1 MNPRLAQTWHFL
13 RCAARSLFYGPIPA
27 VPDEIPSTGDF
38 IALQR
43 ETREYNKRRGLYTR
57 VAQELGVTP
66 AHVRNCA
73 LGLRRSSRVE
83 EALLREMSRDEQLQ
97 QNGGEI

>member
-1 MNPRLAQTWHFL
+1 M
-13 RCAARSLFYGPIPA
+13 A
-27 VPDEIPSTGDF
+27 VKDKMSGHF

-43 ETREYNKRRGLYTR
+43 ETRKYNRRRGLYTR
-57 VAQELGVTP
+57 IAEELGVTP

-83 EALLREMSRDEQLQ
+83 EALLRELSREAA
-97 QNGGEI
+97 